1 MTNGDSRKIRWRL
14 TLGLELLT
22 SVVAVPLSVLFIIVA
37 GGYDFQKSLTLVLAA
52 TAALFSSFVF
62 PTIRFLYLGRLLGNL
77 NPEKWEKLN
86 SKGKSGVKK
95 KLLNFPVWNSAFYLV
110 QWSYGIPAAW
120 TLMHISFLPTTPESV
135 PFLFLPFIIY
145 PILGVSHFFWTESV
159 LSEVLG
165 SDKLNGLAVEE
176 RSIFKISMFVRI
188 IFTIVSIASL
198 PVIIFGYLLVAETSG
213 WIKLGDLTLTL
224 CLTLLFMLITV
235 SVASS
240 LLTKS
245 VKSNTDNMTEAF
257 QGMSEGELQFLLP
270 MASTDELGRSTR
282 MLNDFVKRLRI
293 VVKTVN
299 RESEK
304 LAQSSK
310 TLEQRT
316 KDLSVKMQEQA
327 ASAEQMSAGVEE
339 IAASIHSTSLR
350 AEGQSVTVEKA
361 TESLVE
367 LEERIR
373 NVHSSLIETKSDS
386 DRMKTE
392 TSDGEAALRST
403 RNAMSEIESSTAKM
417 ESSVNV
423 IYEITDRIG
432 LLSLNAAIEA
442 ARAGEAGKGFA
453 VVAQE
458 ISKLGE
464 QTQEN
469 AKRIRSTLTEAV
481 QATSRGREV
490 IQNTENV
497 FKRIGDTA
505 LNTSQRIHNVS
516 VLSDSQL
523 TASAKVKDAFG
534 ELIRSADEIRNHTKE
549 QSQTSAEF
557 TKTIGIIAE
566 STEFLN
572 GIVNDIDVLAE
583 KLATQADSLKKEME
597 FFKT

>member
-110 QWSYGIPAAW
+110 QWSYGIPTAW

>member
-37 GGYDFQKSLTLVLAA
+37 GGYDFQKSLTLVLAS

-120 TLMHISFLPTTPESV
+120 TLMHIGFLPTTPESV

>member
-1 MTNGDSRKIRWRL
+1 MTNGESRKIRWRL

-22 SVVAVPLSVLFIIVA
+22 SVVAVPLAVLFIIVA
-37 GGYDFQKSLTLVLAA
+37 GGYDFQKSLALILAS

-62 PTIRFLYLGRLLGNL
+62 PTIRFLYLGRLLGKL
-77 NPEKWEKLN
+77 NPAKWEKLN

-95 KLLNFPVWNSAFYLV
+95 KLLNFPVWNSAFYIV

-120 TLMHISFLPTTPESV
+120 TMMHISFLPTASESI

-176 RSIFKISMFVRI
+176 RSIFKISMFIRI

-339 IAASIHSTSLR
+339 IAASVHSTSLR

-373 NVHSSLIETKSDS
+373 NVHASLIETKSDS
-386 DRMKTE
+386 DRMKIE